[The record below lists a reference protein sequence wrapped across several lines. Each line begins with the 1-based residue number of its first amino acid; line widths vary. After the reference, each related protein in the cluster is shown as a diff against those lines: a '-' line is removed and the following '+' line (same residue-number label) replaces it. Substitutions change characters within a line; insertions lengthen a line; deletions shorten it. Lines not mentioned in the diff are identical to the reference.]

1 MATPFKKLVNEMK
14 PGRQERIRTRIGTLA
29 GEMALQEV
37 RQALE
42 LTQQQIADA
51 LHLNQAAISK
61 LEHQSDMYI
70 STLRKFLLA
79 MGGNLKI
86 VATFPEGDIVI
97 SEFEKRAISKA
108 AI

>member
-1 MATPFKKLVNEMK
+1 MAKPFRKLVDEMTL
-14 PGRQERIRTRIGTLA
+14 GRQQRIRARIETLS

-37 RQALE
+37 RKALE
-42 LTQQQIADA
+42 LTQQQIADS

-97 SEFEKRAISKA
+97 SQFEKRAISKA
-108 AI
+108 AM

>member
-1 MATPFKKLVNEMK
+1 MAKPFKKLVDEMK
-14 PGRQERIRTRIGTLA
+14 PGRQERIRTRIENLS

-42 LTQQQIADA
+42 LTQQQIADS

-86 VATFPEGDIVI
+86 VASFPEGDIVI
-97 SEFEKRAISKA
+97 SEFEKRAITKVSM
-108 AI
+108 